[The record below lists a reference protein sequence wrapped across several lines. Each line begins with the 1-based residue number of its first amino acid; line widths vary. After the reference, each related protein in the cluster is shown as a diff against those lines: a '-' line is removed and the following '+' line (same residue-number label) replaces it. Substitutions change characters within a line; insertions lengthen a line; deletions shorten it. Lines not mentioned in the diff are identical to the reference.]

1 MYQISKKEYKGLLKV
16 ASEQVPFGIYA
27 VERGD
32 YAELCNIKC
41 SSTTQ
46 LKEKKREYKAQ
57 GFKVYANGSGYVNG
71 KK

>member
-1 MYQISKKEYKGLLKV
+1 MYKMSKQEYKGLLKI

-27 VERGD
+27 VEKSD

-46 LKEKKREYKAQ
+46 LKAKKREYKAQ
-57 GFKVYANGSGYVNG
+57 GFKVLANGCG
-71 KK
+71 